1 MELKPIK
8 KIKTSCPFPMLE
20 YKVDV
25 LYNEVRKASGI
36 AYILLEL
43 IQKSA
48 MGNEKI
54 AEVLK
59 RFGIPS
65 ELHYIFAKELSS
77 LVANGILNTR
87 INSSY
92 IDNIKYFEQMTLEL
106 FELTAKGKK
115 MFAEGAIPT
124 GQEKA
129 KTTPVFYSPVTRKFE
144 LVCTQSYAPLETS
157 FLGDDFLDK
166 VKYDVS
172 GMEEYLKFVQ
182 TKIGLKAEEMIIKIT
197 YQEPKKLAAKAEE
210 NLTITIDADGMDFS
224 FATSDEKA
232 FFEKY

>member
-36 AYILLEL
+36 AYILLVL

-48 MGNEKI
+48 MGNEKV
-54 AEVLK
+54 AVVLK

-92 IDNIKYFEQMTLEL
+92 IDNIIFHLIKEII
-106 FELTAKGKK
+106 AK
-115 MFAEGAIPT
+115 E
-124 GQEKA
+124 
-129 KTTPVFYSPVTRKFE
+129 
-144 LVCTQSYAPLETS
+144 
-157 FLGDDFLDK
+157 
-166 VKYDVS
+166 
-172 GMEEYLKFVQ
+172 
-182 TKIGLKAEEMIIKIT
+182 
-197 YQEPKKLAAKAEE
+197 
-210 NLTITIDADGMDFS
+210 
-224 FATSDEKA
+224 
-232 FFEKY
+232 